1 MQNYA
6 SLLPNGKLST
16 REDVDNFL
24 TSMDSNNSCK
34 GVQLGKSKVLSLRML
49 IHSREVSFLIN
60 FFYLMMN
67 GTFLALIL
75 EHDLNALLFLDFG
88 ILRYICYEHCD
99 HSCLFV
105 STDFMLLCM

>member
-34 GVQLGKSKVLSLRML
+34 GVQLGKSKVVSLRML

-67 GTFLALIL
+67 GTFLNLVL

-88 ILRYICYEHCD
+88 ILR
-99 HSCLFV
+99 
-105 STDFMLLCM
+105 